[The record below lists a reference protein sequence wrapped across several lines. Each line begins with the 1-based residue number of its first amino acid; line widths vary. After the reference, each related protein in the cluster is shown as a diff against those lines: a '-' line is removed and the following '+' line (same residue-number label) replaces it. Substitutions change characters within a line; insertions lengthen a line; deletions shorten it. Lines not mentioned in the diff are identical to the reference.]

1 MRIETNC
8 WLGRKFLSISGE
20 GPAMADPEAEA
31 DGLFGRFKDVLAA
44 HGLGLENTI
53 RSRIW
58 AADGDARTACSKA
71 RTRTLAG
78 PARSATSSYI
88 APDHLGAGA
97 RVAMDLIALHP
108 TPGEDPGETKII
120 TEQDPPQGV
129 IRWLTV
135 GRLLVLAGMS
145 CNQGGPFEDQARDIL
160 GRITACLGDAGCG
173 WSDVRELT
181 LVHEN
186 AIPHDQIFAALARE
200 TDAKPERITLLPAE
214 GYSRPGKLLE
224 IETMAIL
231 PG

>member
-8 WLGRKFLSISGE
+8 WLDRKFLSISGE
-20 GPAMADPEAEA
+20 APEMADPEAEA
-31 DGLFGRFKDVLAA
+31 DALFTRFAEVLAA

-58 AADGDARTACSKA
+58 AADGDARTACSAA

-88 APDHLGAGA
+88 APDHFSSNA

-108 TPGEDPGETKII
+108 TPGEDKAI

-145 CNQGGPFEDQARDIL
+145 CNQGGPFEDQAKDIL

-173 WSDVRELT
+173 WSDVCEVT
-181 LVHEN
+181 FVHEN
-186 AIPHDQIFAALARE
+186 AVRHQDIFAALGKE
-200 TDAKPERITLLPAE
+200 TEVTPPRMTLLPAA